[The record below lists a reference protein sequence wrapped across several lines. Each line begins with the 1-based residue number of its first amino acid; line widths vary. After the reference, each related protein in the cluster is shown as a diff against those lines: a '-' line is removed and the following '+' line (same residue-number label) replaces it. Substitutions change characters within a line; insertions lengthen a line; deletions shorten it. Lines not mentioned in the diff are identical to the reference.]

1 MTRVCYDRAGLLL
14 RMAGH
19 AQAGPKG
26 QDLVCAALSMLM
38 MTLERRMQERAE
50 AVLPVVSR
58 GPGSFMIRC
67 APELD
72 AERLCRESFDT
83 IAAGL
88 AVLAENRPEC
98 VSLTLENGETDEEEE
113 E

>member
-1 MTRVCYDRAGLLL
+1 
-14 RMAGH
+14 
-19 AQAGPKG
+19 
-26 QDLVCAALSMLM
+26 
-38 MTLERRMQERAE
+38 
-50 AVLPVVSR
+50 
-58 GPGSFMIRC
+58 MIRC
-67 APELD
+67 APEPD

-98 VSLTLENGETDEEEE
+98 VTFTLENGETDEEEE